1 METLPYLL
9 PWFLLLLAAG
19 LAVAVK
25 MLPLKSIAGIAVT
38 VVISLIFIG
47 LCIYSN
53 VISSQLFNRAEEKQQ
68 QLADMEAWKY
78 KHLDELSLLIAQ
90 LKPPADEN
98 MALLKELEGY
108 GWLSTSPVLRQMR
121 EAHAARERILAE
133 FTPSQPMLIK
143 GIPLSVNEKI
153 VDLSLRQVG
162 YTVLP
167 FREDEAKDP
176 DSNIIYYG
184 RDMDIREVKLAALT
198 LMQAGIDLKAIKPF
212 PKPTSGNLRAI
223 KIEWNKYY
231 ETRKGMSVED
241 IETAKNFN

>member
-9 PWFLLLLAAG
+9 PWFLLLLAVG
-19 LAVAVK
+19 LAVATK
-25 MLPLKSIAGIAVT
+25 MLPLKSIAGIAVIA
-38 VVISLIFIG
+38 VISLIFLG

-53 VISSQLFNRAEEKQQ
+53 VVSSQLFSRVEEKQQ

-78 KHLDELSLLIAQ
+78 KHLDELALLIAQ
-90 LKPPADEN
+90 MKPPQEEDI
-98 MALLKELEGY
+98 ALVKELESY
-108 GWLSTSPVLRQMR
+108 GWLSSSPVLRQMK
-121 EAHAARERILAE
+121 EAHGARERVLAE

-143 GIPLSVNEKI
+143 GIPMSVDEKI

-162 YTVLP
+162 FTVLP
-167 FREDEAKDP
+167 YREDEAKDP

-184 RDMDIREVKLAALT
+184 RDMNIAEVKLAALT
-198 LMQAGIDLKAIKPF
+198 LMQAGINLKAIKPF

-231 ETRKGMSVED
+231 ETRSGMTVEEV
-241 IETAKNFN
+241 ETAKTFN